1 MKGRYAGR
9 TMTTYGYILPGAS
22 RIARLATNVSD
33 KAKRRLKI
41 IDWHRTNGANQSLT
55 SRHFGIDRE
64 ALREWLKR
72 FKQLGIRGLEDRDH
86 TPHKLRTRITPLKLQ
101 DQIVKLRREHPCWS
115 KYKIAKLINYA
126 ASNSTVGRIF
136 KDRGL
141 INKKISRKRSKA
153 AKNPKKRF
161 PRDILINMPG
171 KLIQIDTKHL
181 PKFLGTMKI
190 YQFTAIDVLTKTRV
204 LTVSTKITSKAAE
217 KFLLQCIREF
227 KFKILAVQ
235 TDNGSEF
242 RGCFD
247 QACRRL
253 GVTHYWIEPRSP
265 KQNTYVERSHRTDQE
280 EFYQQGN
287 MRSSVEKLL
296 PLLKAWE
303 QTYNHVRPHQS
314 LNYLTPMEYL
324 QKYQIENIPT
334 RDVVALQT

>member
-1 MKGRYAGR
+1 MKGRYSGR
-9 TMTTYGYILPGAS
+9 YMTTYGYILPGAS

-41 IDWHRTNGANQSLT
+41 IDWHKANGANQSLT
-55 SRHFGIDRE
+55 SRHFGIGRE

-72 FKQLGIRGLEDRDH
+72 FKQLGIRGLEDKDH
-86 TPHKLRTRITPLKLQ
+86 TPHKLRTRTTPLTLQ
-101 DQIVKLRREHPCWS
+101 DQIAKLRKDHPCWS
-115 KYKIAKLINYA
+115 KYKLAKMISYA
-126 ASNSTVGRIF
+126 ASASTAGRII

-141 INKKISRKRSKA
+141 INKKVSRKRTKA
-153 AKNPKKRF
+153 AKHPKKRF

-171 KLIQIDTKHL
+171 KMIQIDTKHL
-181 PKFLGTMKI
+181 PKFLGTIKM

-204 LTVSTKITSKAAE
+204 LSVSTRITSKAAGG
-217 KFLLQCIREF
+217 FLIQCIQEF

-242 RGCFD
+242 KGYFEQVCK
-247 QACRRL
+247 RL
-253 GVTHYWIEPRSP
+253 DITHYWIEPRSP

-287 MRSSVEKLL
+287 MRSSIYQLL
-296 PLLKAWE
+296 PLLKDWE
-303 QTYNHVRPHQS
+303 HTYNYIRPHQS

-324 QKYQIENIPT
+324 KKYQTENIPT